1 MEEYVRVP
9 EARIGALIGREG
21 ETKRSIEETLNITL
35 DINTETGEVRVSTES
50 EEDPLAVWKGC
61 DVIKAIGRGFS
72 PAKALWLT
80 QNDIKLEVIDLE
92 EYYGKSENTL
102 RRVKGRII
110 GRNGMTRKIIENMTG
125 THLSVYGRTVSLLGE
140 LEDVQDAKHA
150 VEMIMQGCMHSTVYK
165 FLEGLKRSKKR
176 EERQS
181 IWKEPDLERSLDD
194 EVSHRP

>member
-21 ETKRSIEETLNITL
+21 ETKRSIEETLSITL
-35 DINTETGEVRVSTES
+35 DIDTETGEVRVSTES

-61 DVIKAIGRGFS
+61 DVVKAIARGFS

-80 QNDIKLEVIDLE
+80 QDDIKLEVIDLE

-150 VEMIMQGCMHSTVYK
+150 VEMIIQGCMHSTVYK

-194 EVSHRP
+194 KVSHRP

>member
-140 LEDVQDAKHA
+140 LEDVEDAKHA